1 MTAGAAFTGSVPENY
16 HRNLGPILFEAYAKD
31 MGARLAALKLPPGA
45 RVLEL
50 ACGTGIVTAELL
62 RALPAEGRLVA
73 TDLSEPM
80 LAVARATVP
89 RDARV
94 MFAQADACALPFGDG
109 EFDAIVCQYGA
120 MFFPDKV
127 KAMREAR
134 RVLKPGG
141 AYLFSVW
148 DSLERNPFAG
158 VIQGELERRWPA
170 NPPQFLRTPYGWH
183 DRSEIERVVRAGGFA
198 RVSVSELELP
208 SGAPSAAKAA
218 SAFLEGTPL
227 TADLVERK
235 ADVPGLVATIAKIF
249 EARFGA
255 APCRTTM
262 NAFVIEAR

>member
-1 MTAGAAFTGSVPENY
+1 MTNAPAFAGSVPENY
-16 HRNLGPILFEAYAKD
+16 HRNLGPILFEAYARD
-31 MGARLAALKLPPGA
+31 MGTRLAALKLPAGA

-50 ACGTGIVTAELL
+50 ACGTGIVTAQLL
-62 RALPAEGRLVA
+62 KALPAKGALVS

-80 LAVARATVP
+80 LAVARTTVP
-89 RDARV
+89 EDPRLA
-94 MFAQADACALPFGDG
+94 FSQADACALPFKDQ
-109 EFDAIVCQYGA
+109 EFDAIVCQYGV

-148 DSLERNPFAG
+148 DSLERNPFPGA
-158 VIQGELERRWPA
+158 IQRELERMWPA
-170 NPPQFLRTPYGWH
+170 NPPQFLKTPYGWH
-183 DRSEIERVVRAGGFA
+183 DRAEIERVTRAGGFT
-198 RVSVSELELP
+198 RVNISELEFP
-208 SGAPSAAKAA
+208 SGSPSAGKAA

-227 TADLVERK
+227 TADLVDRK
-235 ADVPGLVATIAKIF
+235 ADVPALVAGITKIF
-249 EARFGA
+249 ESRFGA